1 MSMASEQNFVTG
13 QDKPELILE
22 SGRHP
27 SQRLSLLRSIS
38 RCSSGSGS
46 SSRHSFSLRFDL
58 PTGIGVME
66 TAPVEPYTPGSEP
79 PPPPP
84 TEVPLRRLA
93 SLNKPEIPA
102 LLLGSIAAGV
112 LGVILPILGILLSG
126 AIKSFFEPAD
136 ELRKDT
142 DFWALMY
149 LFLAIACLLAH
160 PLRSYFFAVAGCKL
174 IKRTRSMCFEK
185 VIYMEVSWFDEPGH
199 SSGAIGARLSADS
212 ASVRSV
218 VGDAL
223 GLHVQN
229 IATLFAGV
237 IIAFEANWQLALIVL
252 VLVPL
257 LVLNGYVHMKFLKG
271 FSADSKVS

>member
-1 MSMASEQNFVTG
+1 MSMVLEQKFVTG
-13 QDKPELILE
+13 QDKPELVVE
-22 SGRHP
+22 SGRQP
-27 SQRLSLLRSIS
+27 SQPFSLLRSIS
-38 RCSSGSGS
+38 RGSSGSGS
-46 SSRHSFSLRFDL
+46 SSRHSFSLPFGL

-66 TAPVEPYTPGSEP
+66 TAPVEPYTSGSESPQSP
-79 PPPPP
+79 P
-84 TEVPLRRLA
+84 EVPLCRLA
-93 SLNKPEIPA
+93 SLNKPEIA
-102 LLLGSIAAGV
+102 AILLGSIAAAV
-112 LGVILPILGILLSG
+112 LGVNLPLLGILLSG

-160 PLRSYFFAVAGCKL
+160 PLRSYLFAVAGCKL
-174 IKRTRSMCFEK
+174 IKRIRSICFEK

-223 GLHVQN
+223 GLLVQN

-237 IIAFEANWQLALIVL
+237 VIAFEANWQLALIVL

-257 LVLNGYVHMKFLKG
+257 LVLNGYVHTKFLKG
-271 FSADSKVS
+271 FSADSKVC